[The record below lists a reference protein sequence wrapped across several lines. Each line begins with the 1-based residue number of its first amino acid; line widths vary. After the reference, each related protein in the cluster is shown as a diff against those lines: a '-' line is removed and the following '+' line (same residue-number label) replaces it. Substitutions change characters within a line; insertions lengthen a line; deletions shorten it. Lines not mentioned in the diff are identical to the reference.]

1 MTKKTATAQR
11 HVFAYLRASTKEQD
25 ATRARAALEQFAD
38 GHGLRI
44 AAEFI
49 ENESGATL
57 KRPELFRLIDR
68 AKAGDVLLLEQV
80 DRLARLNEEDWKA
93 LRHAIDEKG
102 IVIVALDLPTSH
114 AALNPG
120 ATDAFTGRMLG
131 AINGMLLDML
141 AAVAR
146 KDYEDR
152 RRRQAEG
159 IAKAKGDGKFKGRPV
174 DVEKRA
180 AIREALQ
187 KNLSWSWIV
196 ANLDTSRATVA
207 SVAAEMKAI
216 EATPSA

>member
-1 MTKKTATAQR
+1 MTKKTAPR

-38 GHGLRI
+38 EHGVRI
-44 AAEFI
+44 AAEFV

-57 KRPELFRLIDR
+57 KRPELFKLIGQ

-80 DRLARLNEEDWKA
+80 DRLARLNDADWKT
-93 LRHAIDEKG
+93 LRGTIDEKG
-102 IVIVALDLPTSH
+102 LSIVALDLPTSH
-114 AALNPG
+114 AALNPA
-120 ATDAFTGRMLG
+120 ATDAFTGRVL
-131 AINGMLLDML
+131 AAVNGMLLDML

-159 IAKAKGDGKFKGRPV
+159 IAKAQGEGKFKGRPV

-180 AIREALQ
+180 AIRDALA
-187 KNLSWSWIV
+187 KGLSWSWITS
-196 ANLDTSRATVA
+196 NLDTSRATVA
-207 SVAAEMKAI
+207 AVAAELKADD
-216 EATPSA
+216 

>member
-1 MTKKTATAQR
+1 MTTKIAPR

-38 GHGLRI
+38 EHGVRI

-57 KRPELFRLIDR
+57 KRPELFKLISH

-80 DRLARLNEEDWKA
+80 DRLARLNEDDWKA
-93 LRHAIDEKG
+93 LRRTIDEKG
-102 IVIVALDLPTSH
+102 IAIVALDLPTSH
-114 AALNPG
+114 ASLNPA

-159 IAKAKGDGKFKGRPV
+159 IAKAKDAGRFKGRPV

-180 AIREALQ
+180 AIRDALR
-187 KNLSWSWIV
+187 KGLSWSWIV
-196 ANLDTSRATVA
+196 SNLDTSRATVA
-207 SVAAEMKAI
+207 SVSAELKAN
-216 EATPSA
+216 